1 MAFTDN
7 LISITPPLS
16 EIKTG
21 TPILKIGNDYV
32 VGGIGGNFIPAGQ
45 GGGSASMDFYKCA
58 AVNSDSTWSGYKAT
72 LQEGKIAGYESNAAS
87 GLTYTGVLPVVGHI
101 YTEDARLEI
110 TSDIPRDAVFY
121 APLTTSNTTLT
132 GQTLSNN
139 NVYFYSD

>member
-45 GGGSASMDFYKCA
+45 GSGGGGGGGASMDFYKCA
-58 AVNSDSTWSGYKAT
+58 AVNSDSTWSGYRA
-72 LQEGKIAGYESNAAS
+72 
-87 GLTYTGVLPVVGHI
+87 VL
-101 YTEDARLEI
+101 
-110 TSDIPRDAVFY
+110 
-121 APLTTSNTTLT
+121 N
-132 GQTLSNN
+132 Q
-139 NVYFYSD
+139 